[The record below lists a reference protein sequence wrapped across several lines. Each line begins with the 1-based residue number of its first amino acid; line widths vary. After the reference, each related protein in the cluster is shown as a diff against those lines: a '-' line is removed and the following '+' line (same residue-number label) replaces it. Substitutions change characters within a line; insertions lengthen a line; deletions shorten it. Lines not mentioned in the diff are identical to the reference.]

1 MRITSIRK
9 SSGPTRKLGNKI
21 NNKLKIKGKIR
32 FVDLIDFIK
41 KDLKG
46 DQMGRDF
53 CAFVL
58 EISIN

>member
-1 MRITSIRK
+1 M
-9 SSGPTRKLGNKI
+9 GNKI